1 MKVKVFSLMM
11 AAALMV
17 AQSGIVLAQ
26 GSGWS
31 AVQAVG
37 VDERVIVKQKGGKT
51 IEGKMIEANDT
62 NLSITKDKKVVN
74 ISRDNI
80 ASVEHVK
87 GRAQKAKWAG
97 IGAAAGAGAGA
108 GIGGLQ
114 TRSSFDDGEI
124 YVVAGVLLGAGIG
137 AAVGT
142 MFGASRRDRELIY
155 TAP

>member
-1 MKVKVFSLMM
+1 MRVKAFSLMM
-11 AAALMV
+11 VAALV
-17 AQSGIVLAQ
+17 LAQSGIVLAQ

-37 VDERVIVKQKGGKT
+37 VDERLIVKQKVGKT
-51 IEGKMIEANDT
+51 IEGKMIEATET
-62 NLSITKDKKVVN
+62 NLSITKDNKVVN

-80 ASVEHVK
+80 ASIEHVK
-87 GRAQKAKWAG
+87 GRAQKTKWAG
-97 IGAAAGAGAGA
+97 IGAAAGAGTGA
-108 GIGGLQ
+108 AVGGLQ
-114 TRSSFDDGEI
+114 TRSSYDDGEI

-142 MFGASRRDRELIY
+142 MIGASRRHRELIY